1 MIYNRVRVAAC
12 AFLLVCVPL
21 LVLERVH
28 VHVPLLVRAF
38 FFFSLFSSFFPCS
51 NFFRIFLVCSIQEL
65 HLGRPGCSA
74 EVFWLLLEH
83 LSSISHDKLI
93 TIIDFRIFGLVLGS
107 SGLTMDDSLLS
118 LDVLCTTWLVFGLS

>member
-1 MIYNRVRVAAC
+1 MR
-12 AFLLVCVPL
+12 VPL
-21 LVLERVH
+21 HVCERVH
-28 VHVPLLVRAF
+28 VHVPLLVRALLF
-38 FFFSLFSSFFPCS
+38 FLFSSFFFLCS
-51 NFFRIFLVCSIQEL
+51 ICFVFFLVCSIQEL

-83 LSSISHDKLI
+83 LSSISHKKLI
-93 TIIDFRIFGLVLGS
+93 NSVDFRVFGIVLVG

>member
-1 MIYNRVRVAAC
+1 MRVA
-12 AFLLVCVPL
+12 LLVC
-21 LVLERVH
+21 ERVH
-28 VHVPLLVRAF
+28 VHVPLLVRALLLFCCFLCFSFLFLCSTCF
-38 FFFSLFSSFFPCS
+38 FF
-51 NFFRIFLVCSIQEL
+51 FLVCSIQEL

-83 LSSISHDKLI
+83 LSSISHEKLI
-93 TIIDFRIFGLVLGS
+93 KNIDFRVFGVVLGS

>member
-1 MIYNRVRVAAC
+1 MRIIFV
-12 AFLLVCVPL
+12 
-21 LVLERVH
+21 
-28 VHVPLLVRAF
+28 
-38 FFFSLFSSFFPCS
+38 FFFSVL
-51 NFFRIFLVCSIQEL
+51 FFRIFLVCSIQEL

-83 LSSISHDKLI
+83 LSSISHEKLI
-93 TIIDFRIFGLVLGS
+93 KNIDFRVFGVVLGS